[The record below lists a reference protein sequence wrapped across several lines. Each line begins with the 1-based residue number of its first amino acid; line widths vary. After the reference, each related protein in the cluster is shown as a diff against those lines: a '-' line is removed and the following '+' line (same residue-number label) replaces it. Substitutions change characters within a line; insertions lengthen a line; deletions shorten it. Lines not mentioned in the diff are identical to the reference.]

1 MEISFTNKKIAK
13 ICCSAKEMNAKHGKR
28 MTEKLQQRLTELSAA
43 ETLADMRNLP
53 SARCH
58 ELAGNLAGCLAVDLV
73 HPDRLVF
80 SPDHDPTPELVDG
93 GLDWQRVTKIVI
105 EGIGDYH

>member
-53 SARCH
+53 GARCH
-58 ELAGNLAGCLAVDLV
+58 ELAGNLAGCLVLWTW
-73 HPDRLVF
+73 F
-80 SPDHDPTPELVDG
+80 TPI
-93 GLDWQRVTKIVI
+93 DWSFRRIMTQRQNWLMA
-105 EGIGDYH
+105 G